1 MAEKTWGQ
9 LEYQAMSESAAER
22 VDAIVKSHAKVDK
35 FLKGM
40 QWGSE
45 LRYAIQSVRYKVVH
59 TAYNPTVEEALRAV
73 RAFFDLWKEKNP
85 FNKDIDPDPDDVD
98 DLERAAILYEREDA
112 RWFSASSDT
121 QIQKASSA
129 CTEQWDAYLDRAA
142 GSLNMNERIQVV
154 KEAYSA
160 TIGVLRDWYSN
171 EWISSP
177 YGNLEQSLNEAYAA
191 ARCGMRCDDVMRWAF
206 SFGKRVTSENYRPS
220 LQETYRAVQVFR
232 EIFYLL
238 DTSDYLLDASTEDL
252 YKENC
257 IKAYTEPQSVAN
269 IAAEL
274 NINMEGVVDLANQLD
289 IQIDPNTHLVE
300 ADKALLIC
308 QSFRNG
314 LLKVKT
320 TSSTSSRGYQ
330 KGRYRRW

>member
-1 MAEKTWGQ
+1 MEKTWGQ

-35 FLKGM
+35 FLKEM

-45 LRYAIQSVRYKVVH
+45 LRYAIQSIRYKVVH
-59 TAYNPTVEEALRAV
+59 AAYNPTVEEALRAV

-85 FNKDIDPDPDDVD
+85 FNEDTDPDPDDVD
-98 DLERAAILYEREDA
+98 DLEKAAILYERKDA
-112 RWFSASSDT
+112 PLVSEGA
-121 QIQKASSA
+121 
-129 CTEQWDAYLDRAA
+129 EQWDAYLERAA
-142 GSLNMNERIQVV
+142 GGLDMNERIKVV
-154 KEAYSA
+154 KEAYTA
-160 TIGVLRDWYSN
+160 ITGKLRDWYLKD
-171 EWISSP
+171 WISSP
-177 YGNLEQSLNEAYAA
+177 DQNLEQSLNEAYVAA
-191 ARCGMRCDDVMRWAF
+191 GCEMRCDDVMRWAF
-206 SFGKRVTSENYRPS
+206 SFGKRVVSENYRPS
-220 LQETYRAVQVFR
+220 LQETHRAVQVFR

-238 DTSDYLLDASTEDL
+238 DKSDYSFDTSVEDT
-252 YKENC
+252 YKENF

-274 NINMEGVVDLANQLD
+274 NINMEGVVDLANQLN

-308 QSFRNG
+308 QSFKSG

-320 TSSTSSRGYQ
+320 TSSSSSGTYRRG
-330 KGRYRRW
+330 GRYRRW